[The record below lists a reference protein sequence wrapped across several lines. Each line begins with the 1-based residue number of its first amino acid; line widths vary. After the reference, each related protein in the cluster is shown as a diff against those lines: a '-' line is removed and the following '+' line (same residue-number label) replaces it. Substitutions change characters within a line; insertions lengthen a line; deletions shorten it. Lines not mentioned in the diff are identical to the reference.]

1 MEKLK
6 KQLYEIIFEADT
18 RAGKLFDQALLF
30 LILFSILVVILGSV
44 ESINSKIN
52 NLLRII
58 EWIITVLFTIEFAAR
73 IWLSAK
79 PFRYIFSFY
88 GFIDLLALL
97 PNYLAIF
104 IPGAHNLMVIRGL
117 RVMRIFRILKLSRYT
132 NAGRIILEALW
143 NSKEKIT
150 VFIIFD
156 IIISIIIGTFMFLIE
171 GPENGF
177 TDIPTSIY
185 WAIVTLTTVGYGDLS
200 PTTHIGQML
209 SSFVML
215 LGYSI
220 MAVPTG
226 IVAANIIGR
235 QNRNTQVCSKCMYD
249 KHDDDALYCKR
260 CGECLDVKN
269 HNSAKK

>member
-1 MEKLK
+1 MK
-6 KQLYEIIFEADT
+6 KFKNRLYEIIFEADT
-18 RAGKLFDQALLF
+18 RAGKIFDQVLLF
-30 LILFSILVVILGSV
+30 LILFSILLVVLGSV
-44 ESINSKIN
+44 ENIYTRFN
-52 NLLRII
+52 NILRTI
-58 EWIITVLFTIEFAAR
+58 EWIITILFSIEFIAR
-73 IWLSAK
+73 IWLSPR

-132 NAGRIILEALW
+132 SAGRIILEALW

-150 VFIIFD
+150 VFIIFV

-177 TDIPTSIY
+177 SDIPTSIY

-226 IVAANIIGR
+226 IVAANIIGK

-249 KHDDDALYCKR
+249 KHDDDAHYCKR
-260 CGECLDVKN
+260 CGKSLDTKN
-269 HNSAKK
+269 NDQTI